1 MLSLSRVVNHPL
13 FNFAFFMGIRQVT
26 KRLPLEDP
34 TYLWSLRI
42 LYVVCQ
48 FIAVGMNYW
57 LIWKVN
63 KKNGKFPFFFILR
76 WEKKKKKSVQCDE
89 LRNGCKGPTN

>member
-13 FNFAFFMGIRQVT
+13 FNFVFFMAIRQVT

-34 TYLWSLRI
+34 TYLWSLRS
-42 LYVVCQ
+42 LYLVCQ
-48 FIAVGMNYW
+48 LIAVGMNYW

-63 KKNGKFPFFFILR
+63 KKNGKSFIYIERDIERVSETVGKMAL
-76 WEKKKKKSVQCDE
+76 
-89 LRNGCKGPTN
+89 